1 MMKCLVSTMLAALLA
16 GATTAAAEDT
26 PSPAPAEFAAMPA
39 CQALQTKYSGLKG
52 KELVV
57 GLGGYNKGFQSPKAG
72 NPDQLEGLD
81 PDMFDRLGACLGF
94 TYKFQLGAFNVLI
107 TSLTSGRIDIGPSLY
122 VTPARLEQ
130 VAFVSSYQ
138 VIDGSVVAKG
148 NPKKLTSLDDLC
160 GMTISAAAGTFEAST
175 LAPEQTKKCLEAKK
189 PAVDVLLVQN
199 TDNAIM
205 AVQAGRA
212 DIHLTSAAV
221 ARGLVAADPKLE
233 RAFDVNLPIRNG
245 YPIAKENTELRSAIT
260 EGIKIIQDTGVQKKL
275 LEKWGQGGDA
285 ERPVENLG

>member
-1 MMKCLVSTMLAALLA
+1 MKRLTSTFVAALLA
-16 GATTAAAEDT
+16 GASLASAEDT
-26 PSPAPAEFAAMPA
+26 PSPTPAEFASMPA
-39 CQALQTKYSGLKG
+39 CEALRSKYPSLTG
-52 KELVV
+52 KELTI
-57 GLGGYNKGFQSPKAG
+57 GLGGYNKGFQSPKADD
-72 NPDQLEGLD
+72 PDTLEGLD

-107 TSLTSGRIDIGPSLY
+107 TSLTSGRIDMGPSLY

-138 VIDGSVVAKG
+138 VIDGSVVPKG
-148 NPKKLTSLDDLC
+148 NPKNLQSLDDLC
-160 GMTISAAAGTFEAST
+160 GMTISAAAGTFEATT
-175 LAPEQTKKCLEAKK
+175 LAPEQTKKCLEADK

-199 TDNAIM
+199 TDNAIL
-205 AVQAGRA
+205 AVQSGRA

-221 ARGLVAADPKLE
+221 ARGLVAADPRLE
-233 RAFDVNLPIRNG
+233 RAFDVDLPIRNG
-245 YPIAKENTELRSAIT
+245 YPIAKDNTELRSAVT
-260 EGIKIIQDTGVQKKL
+260 EGIAIIQGTGVQKKL

>member
-1 MMKCLVSTMLAALLA
+1 MKRITLTFLAAMMA
-16 GATTAAAEDT
+16 GAPMAFAEDT

-39 CQALQTKYSGLKG
+39 CQALQAKYPKLKG
-52 KELVV
+52 KELTI

-107 TSLTSGRIDIGPSLY
+107 TSLTSGRIDMGPSLY
-122 VTPARLEQ
+122 VTPARMEQ

-138 VIDGSVVAKG
+138 VIDGSVVPKG
-148 NPKKLTSLDDLC
+148 NPKNLKSLDDLC
-160 GMTISAAAGTFEAST
+160 GMTISAAAGTFEAAT
-175 LAPEQTKKCLEAKK
+175 LAPEQTKKCLEANK
-189 PAVDVLLVQN
+189 PAIDVLLVQN
-199 TDNAIM
+199 TDNAIL
-205 AVQAGRA
+205 AVQSGRA

-233 RAFDVNLPIRNG
+233 RAFDVDLPIRNG
-245 YPIAKENTELRSAIT
+245 YPIAKENIELRAAVT
-260 EGIKIIQDTGVQKKL
+260 EGIAIIQGTGVQKKL

>member
-1 MMKCLVSTMLAALLA
+1 MLNHMPTLAIAFALLA
-16 GATTAAAEDT
+16 ASTAAAQDT
-26 PSPAPAEFAAMPA
+26 PSPAPAEFASMPA
-39 CQALQTKYSGLKG
+39 CQTLQAKYPSLKG
-52 KELVV
+52 KELTV
-57 GLGGYNKGFQSPKAG
+57 GLGGYNKGFQSPKAD

-122 VTPARLEQ
+122 VTPVRLEQ

-138 VIDGSVVAKG
+138 VIDGSVVPKG
-148 NPKKLTSLDDLC
+148 NPKNLKSLDDLC
-160 GMTISAAAGTFEAST
+160 GMTISAAAGTFEAAN
-175 LAPEQTKKCLEAKK
+175 LAPEQTKKCLEAGK
-189 PAVDVLLVQN
+189 PAIDVLLVQN

-233 RAFDVNLPIRNG
+233 RAFDVDLPIRNG
-245 YPIAKENTELRSAIT
+245 YPVAKGNTELRAAIT
-260 EGIKIIQDTGVQKKL
+260 EGIAIIQGTGVQKKL

>member
-1 MMKCLVSTMLAALLA
+1 MKRITLTFLAAMMA
-16 GATTAAAEDT
+16 GAPMAFAEDT

-39 CQALQTKYSGLKG
+39 CQALQAKYPKLKG
-52 KELVV
+52 KELTI

-107 TSLTSGRIDIGPSLY
+107 TSLTSGRIDMGPSLY
-122 VTPARLEQ
+122 VTPARMEQ

-138 VIDGSVVAKG
+138 VIDGSVVPKG
-148 NPKKLTSLDDLC
+148 NPKNLKSLDDLC
-160 GMTISAAAGTFEAST
+160 GMTISAAAGTFEAAT
-175 LAPEQTKKCLEAKK
+175 LAPEQTKKCLEANK
-189 PAVDVLLVQN
+189 PAIDVLLVQN
-199 TDNAIM
+199 TDNAIL
-205 AVQAGRA
+205 AVQSGRA

-233 RAFDVNLPIRNG
+233 RAFDVDLPIRNG
-245 YPIAKENTELRSAIT
+245 YPIAKENTELRAAVT
-260 EGIKIIQDTGVQKKL
+260 EGIAIIQGTGVQKKL